1 MGRGD
6 RAPVLPHL
14 GSPFPR
20 TNGNELMTNRNNTN
34 TEIENILVDTDRN
47 REWRA
52 GGAVC
57 TKSRLRSIAKI

>member
-14 GSPFPR
+14 GSPSSR
-20 TNGNELMTNRNNTN
+20 TNELMTNRNDTN
-34 TEIENILVDTDRN
+34 TETENILVDTDTH
-47 REWRA
+47 REWRV